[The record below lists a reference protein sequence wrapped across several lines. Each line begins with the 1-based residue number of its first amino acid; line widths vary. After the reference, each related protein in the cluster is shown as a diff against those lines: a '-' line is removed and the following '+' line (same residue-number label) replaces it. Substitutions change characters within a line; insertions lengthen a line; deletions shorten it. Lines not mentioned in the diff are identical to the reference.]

1 MRDASRDGRK
11 DIERISAW
19 VVERGLAGDSEIALL
34 HGFCERC
41 HEAGLPLSRGVAIID
56 TLHPVYEGRAF
67 FWAGDKAV
75 ESPVS
80 EYGPSTD
87 GQRARS
93 VAAKPVLLSCCKAAT
108 TSCAVGLRRTS
119 RPASTSSTSCG
130 DEGQT
135 DYIAMVQRFGQ
146 EAAIGEM
153 DCFLSRW
160 LTMRPGGF
168 SDADL
173 AALRR
178 LVPLLGLAIKSTS
191 LARVAQSLVET
202 YLGRDAGR
210 RVLAG
215 RMSRGAVDKIHA
227 VLWFSDIRDYTALSE
242 DMASD
247 QLIPLLDDYAEAV
260 ISAVHGAG
268 GDVLKLIGDG
278 VLAIFAAD
286 DPAAASRSALQAEA
300 ALQLNL
306 AALKERAPGSATAGR
321 VDLCRHPYRRRLL
334 RQYRQQ
340 GPPRLYGRRRGRE
353 RNEPHLV
360 DVRLGRARRPVL
372 VRFSSRPCR
381 MRTSR
386 SSCRSA
392 AMRCAASAGRRNCS
406 RSISD
411 SVAAALRCDAAHGF

>member
-1 MRDASRDGRK
+1 MDAQ

-19 VVERGLAGDSEIALL
+19 VVARGLAGDSEIALL
-34 HGFCERC
+34 HGFCDRC
-41 HEAGLPLSRGVAIID
+41 CDAGLPLSRGVAIID

-80 EYGPSTD
+80 EYGPSTTANEH
-87 GQRARS
+87 GQWQRS
-93 VAAKPVLLSCCKAAT
+93 PFFYLLQGSDNE
-108 TSCAVGLRRTS
+108 LRRRLETS
-119 RPASTSSTSCG
+119 EPTGFDIIDELR

-173 AALRR
+173 AVLRR
-178 LVPLLGLAIKSTS
+178 LVPVLGLAIKSTS

-210 RVLAG
+210 RVLGG
-215 RMSRGAVDKIHA
+215 RMSRGAVEKIHA
-227 VLWFSDIRDYTALSE
+227 VLWFSDIRDYTALSGAT
-242 DMASD
+242 ASD
-247 QLIPLLDDYAEAV
+247 QLIPLLNDYAEAV
-260 ISAVHGAG
+260 ISAVYGAG

-286 DPAAASRSALQAEA
+286 DPAAATRSALQAES
-300 ALQLNL
+300 QLRLSL
-306 AALKERAPGSATAGR
+306 AALKERRLAAQLPVASVYIGIHIGDVFYGNIGSKDRLDFTVVGEAVNETSRISSMCSSVGR
-321 VDLCRHPYRRRLL
+321 DVLFSSDFRAALPDEDK
-334 RQYRQQ
+334 
-340 GPPRLYGRRRGRE
+340 PRLVSIGRY
-353 RNEPHLV
+353 
-360 DVRLGRARRPVL
+360 
-372 VRFSSRPCR
+372 
-381 MRTSR
+381 
-386 SSCRSA
+386 
-392 AMRCAASAGRRNCS
+392 
-406 RSISD
+406 
-411 SVAAALRCDAAHGF
+411 ALRGVSRAQELFTLDPETIDGD

>member
-1 MRDASRDGRK
+1 MSR
-11 DIERISAW
+11 AAFA
-19 VVERGLAGDSEIALL
+19 V
-34 HGFCERC
+34 
-41 HEAGLPLSRGVAIID
+41 ID
-56 TLHPVYEGRAF
+56 ELRPEGH
-67 FWAGDKAV
+67 
-75 ESPVS
+75 
-80 EYGPSTD
+80 
-87 GQRARS
+87 
-93 VAAKPVLLSCCKAAT
+93 
-108 TSCAVGLRRTS
+108 
-119 RPASTSSTSCG
+119 
-130 DEGQT
+130 T

-160 LTMRPGGF
+160 LTTQPGGF
-168 SDADL
+168 SDADI

-191 LARVAQSLVET
+191 LARVAESLVET

-215 RMSRGAVDKIHA
+215 RMSRGSVDKIHA
-227 VLWFSDIRDYTALSE
+227 VLWFSDIRGYTALSE

-306 AALKERAPGSATAGR
+306 AALKERRAAAQMPVASIYIGIHIGDVFYGNIGSKDRLDFTVVGEAVNETSRISSMCSSVGR
-321 VDLCRHPYRRRLL
+321 
-334 RQYRQQ
+334 
-340 GPPRLYGRRRGRE
+340 
-353 RNEPHLV
+353 
-360 DVRLGRARRPVL
+360 DVL
-372 VRFSSRPCR
+372 FSSDFRDGP
-381 MRTSR
+381 
-386 SSCRSA
+386 
-392 AMRCAASAGRRNCS
+392 AG
-406 RSISD
+406 
-411 SVAAALRCDAAHGF
+411 